1 MQTILKNE
9 SIKAVIKHKGA
20 ELSSLEKNGKN
31 FIWDIDTQFWDKTS
45 PVLFPVIGALKN
57 EEFEF
62 NGKKYTLPRHGF
74 AREKE
79 FKIIS
84 KTDDSIVLS
93 LKYDEETLEIYP
105 FQFELQIS
113 YKLEDSEIFVNY
125 NIINLG
131 EEKMYYS
138 IGAHPA
144 FKIEGNFE
152 EYSLKFD
159 SNETL
164 VTHKLDDNL
173 FNGKTVEVP

>member
-74 AREKE
+74 AIDYDFEL
-79 FKIIS
+79 IS
-84 KTDDSIVLS
+84 KTEDSAVFS
-93 LKYDEETLEIYP
+93 LKYNEET
-105 FQFELQIS
+105 
-113 YKLEDSEIFVNY
+113 
-125 NIINLG
+125 
-131 EEKMYYS
+131 
-138 IGAHPA
+138 
-144 FKIEGNFE
+144 FK
-152 EYSLKFD
+152 
-159 SNETL
+159 
-164 VTHKLDDNL
+164 
-173 FNGKTVEVP
+173 KTK